1 MITRKN
7 DSDITIEMIECA
19 KTRLNDLYTISSKK
33 QVFHYL
39 ASLNLL
45 NSAIKNPAFKGQI
58 RYQEFKPKAAELF
71 TFILRNNMNLIDEV
85 YYSLSESCL
94 YVRCFGLQFSFHR
107 TGIDSKIM
115 KNFIYSDANES
126 VAWDGI
132 RLQQIAAQLFQFAE
146 ANQDLDNNT
155 FRIQIKNII
164 DNVEAL
170 QREVDA

>member
-1 MITRKN
+1 MSVKKN
-7 DSDITIEMIECA
+7 DTNITVEMIEKA
-19 KTRLNDLYTISSKK
+19 KKRLYSLNSINSKK

-45 NSAIKNPAFKGQI
+45 NSAIKNPSFKGFI
-58 RYQEFKPKAAELF
+58 RYAEFKPKAAKLL
-71 TFILRNNMNLIDEV
+71 TYILKNNMNLIDEA

-94 YVRCFGLQFSFHR
+94 YIRCFGLQFSFHR
-107 TGIDSKIM
+107 TGINSDVM
-115 KNFIYSDANES
+115 KNFIYSDANEP

-164 DNVEAL
+164 DNVDAL